1 MKNNK
6 LISIVKNI
14 KITHIV
20 LSLFIIKSIVYF
32 EYIVMRYIS
41 LDSQNFS
48 IFSSIL
54 TLFLPAILFVIGYY
68 FLKISDSK
76 KLRIFDSI
84 ALMFGVLSL
93 PLAGYAIGNT
103 INVSLISIISV
114 IIIGLLLSRGNIR
127 SRRRI
132 FYKCFIVL
140 QIVVLMSD
148 IFSRIAMIHLVFPDL
163 SGDSLSLKAPWIASM
178 FASPAM
184 FILPLIFGYGYS
196 KIKPIT
202 TRLYNLFVI
211 ATIVQFSYEV
221 FYSLISL
228 LMNLLD
234 NHIEINLVVVVIS
247 SVLSMIVFHFS
258 ITAVYKKE
266 TPKLSGFL

>member
-20 LSLFIIKSIVYF
+20 LSLFIIKSSIVSF
-32 EYIVMRYIS
+32 AYIVRYIS
-41 LDSQNFS
+41 FDSQNLS

-54 TLFLPAILFVIGYY
+54 TLSLPAILFVIGYY

-93 PLAGYAIGNT
+93 PLAGYVMGNT
-103 INVSLISIISV
+103 INVSLLAIVSV
-114 IIIGLLLSRGNIR
+114 IIIGLLLSRGNIK

-140 QIVVLMSD
+140 QLVVLILD
-148 IFSRIAMIHLVFPDL
+148 IFSRIAMIPLVFSDL
-163 SGDSLSLKAPWIASM
+163 SGDSLSLEAPQIASM
-178 FASPAM
+178 FASSVM

-211 ATIVQFSYEV
+211 ATIVQFSYGV
-221 FYSLISL
+221 FCSLISL

-247 SVLSMIVFHFS
+247 SILSMIIFHFS

-266 TPKLSGFL
+266 T